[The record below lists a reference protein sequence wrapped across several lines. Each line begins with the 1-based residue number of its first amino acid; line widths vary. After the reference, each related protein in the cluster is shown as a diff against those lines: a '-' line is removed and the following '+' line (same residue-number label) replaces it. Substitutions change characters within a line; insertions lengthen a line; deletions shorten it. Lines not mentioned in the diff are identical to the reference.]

1 MWVILHSLPGLA
13 YTKNYILKK
22 NKFKMNRERLEI
34 DLDSI
39 DWSIYKFI
47 TVTIIE
53 PYLFVATGRDQFLSS
68 SKI

>member
-47 TVTIIE
+47 TVTIN
-53 PYLFVATGRDQFLSS
+53 LTG
-68 SKI
+68 I

>member
-47 TVTIIE
+47 TVTINLI
-53 PYLFVATGRDQFLSS
+53 YLWPLVGINFCLHQKYD
-68 SKI
+68 